1 MALRQS
7 GISYKLVGEQVSEET
22 SSLETLLPLP
32 VRKEGEMDGAG
43 GGQTLRNTVCLALST
58 FNIIQQT

>member
-32 VRKEGEMDGAG
+32 VRKEGEMDSAG
-43 GGQTLRNTVCLALST
+43 GGQMLRNTVCLALSM